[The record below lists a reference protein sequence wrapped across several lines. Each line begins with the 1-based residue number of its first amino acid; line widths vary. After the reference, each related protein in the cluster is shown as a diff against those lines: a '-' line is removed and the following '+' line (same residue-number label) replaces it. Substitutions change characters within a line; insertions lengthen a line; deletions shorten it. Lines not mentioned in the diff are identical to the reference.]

1 MSMCVAVLLFSLMC
15 NYMNTAQCIH
25 FVDECLMNVYSHSFV
40 VAINNISVTL
50 LVLVIWCSCAR
61 VSAGNYPGLD
71 GYILGYIYGAG

>member
-1 MSMCVAVLLFSLMC
+1 MF
-15 NYMNTAQCIH
+15 
-25 FVDECLMNVYSHSFV
+25 DECLMNVYSHSFV

-71 GYILGYIYGAG
+71 GCILGYIYGAG